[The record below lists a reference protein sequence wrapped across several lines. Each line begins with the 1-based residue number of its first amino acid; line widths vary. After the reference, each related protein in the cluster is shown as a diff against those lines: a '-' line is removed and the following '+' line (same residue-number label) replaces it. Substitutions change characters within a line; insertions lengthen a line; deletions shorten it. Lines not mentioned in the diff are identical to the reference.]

1 MSKTESKDNTSG
13 KTYKITQI
21 LIKEVPKKAPTVSDT
36 FEIKK
41 DIIIGPLN
49 DNEILIETEYLSV
62 DPYQRFRLNEYIQT
76 NNGVPYNFCV
86 AKIIESKNNKYN
98 VGEYVYGTF
107 SWQSLSIINP
117 DSNSKFIGKCPPD
130 ITGVTTKHD
139 IMDDSTDDSKG
150 NNDVDLAKLDKRYFI
165 GAMGVFNKYILS
177 VFILTDMRLYKY
189 ITGMPSQT
197 AYFGLINKADI
208 KKGETVVVSGAA
220 GAVGSIV
227 GQIAKQIYG
236 CTVVGLAG
244 SKSKCDWLVNELGFD
259 GAVNYKLHSTKT
271 EMQNAIK
278 KAINNDSKKVDIY
291 FDNVGGLITQSM
303 WDLLGWRARV
313 IVCGQIA
320 HYNEGERKKTY
331 NHLFD
336 IIYREISVK
345 GIIVTAYVK
354 EYPKFYKDMGRWI
367 LSGKF
372 KVKDTIINGIDNAPQ
387 AFCGLFTGKNIGK
400 MVVKCT

>member
-1 MSKTESKDNTSG
+1 MSKTESKDNASG

-21 LIKEVPKKAPTVSDT
+21 LVKEVPKKAPTVSDT

-41 DIIIGPLN
+41 DIIIGPLK

-76 NNGVPYNFCV
+76 NKGVPYNFCV

-117 DSNSKFIGKCPPD
+117 DSNPKFINKCPPD

-139 IMDDSTDDSKG
+139 IMDDNTDDSKG
-150 NNDVDLAKLDKRYFI
+150 NNDVDLTKLDKRYFI
-165 GAMGVFNKYILS
+165 GAM
-177 VFILTDMRLYKY
+177 
-189 ITGMPSQT
+189 GMPSQT
-197 AYFGLINKADI
+197 AYFGLINKAEI

-259 GAVNYKLHSTKT
+259 GAVNYKLYPTKT

-278 KAINNDSKKVDIY
+278 KAINNDAKKVDIY
-291 FDNVGGLITQSM
+291 FDNVGGLITESI

-313 IVCGQIA
+313 IICGQIA

-345 GIIVTAYVK
+345 GLIVSAYVK

>member
-1 MSKTESKDNTSG
+1 MSRTESKDNASG

-21 LIKEVPKKAPTVSDT
+21 LVKEVPKKAPTVSDT

-76 NNGVPYNFCV
+76 NKGVPYNFCV

-117 DSNSKFIGKCPPD
+117 DSNPKFINKCPPD

-139 IMDDSTDDSKG
+139 IMDDNTDDSKG
-150 NNDVDLAKLDKRYFI
+150 NNDVDLTKLDKRYFI
-165 GAMGVFNKYILS
+165 GAM
-177 VFILTDMRLYKY
+177 
-189 ITGMPSQT
+189 GMPSQT
-197 AYFGLINKADI
+197 AYFGLINKAEI

-259 GAVNYKLHSTKT
+259 GAVNYKLYPTKT

-278 KAINNDSKKVDIY
+278 KAINNDAKKVDIY
-291 FDNVGGLITQSM
+291 FDNVGGLITESI

-313 IVCGQIA
+313 IICGQIA

-345 GIIVTAYVK
+345 GLIVSAYVK